1 MYENLEELKQSFSN
15 CQKCKLC
22 KTRNNIVFGREIETK
37 TEVFLTLY
45 MVAWI
50 SQIPNCRILHSR
62 K

>member
-22 KTRNNIVFGREIETK
+22 KTRNNIVFGSEKSTK
-37 TEVFLTLY
+37 ATF
-45 MVAWI
+45 I
-50 SQIPNCRILHSR
+50 I